1 MITVIVAIIE
11 IDMIAKIKEDQVAE
25 VTENMMKKGQERDT
39 VVVHR
44 VLVVVTVVEIEEEKE
59 AQVTIKK
66 ITTQVEG
73 MIEIIGIITK
83 TEEVVEIIEK
93 DLILQEEISIKV
105 DHLIRN
111 RV

>member
-1 MITVIVAIIE
+1 MITVTVAIIE
-11 IDMIAKIKEDQVAE
+11 IDMIVKIKEDQVAE

-59 AQVTIKK
+59 AQVIIRK

-73 MIEIIGIITK
+73 MIEIIGTITK

-93 DLILQEEISIKV
+93 DLILQEEI
-105 DHLIRN
+105 
-111 RV
+111 

>member
-1 MITVIVAIIE
+1 VIVAIIE

-25 VTENMMKKGQERDT
+25 ATENMMKKGQERDT

-59 AQVTIKK
+59 AQVIIRK

-73 MIEIIGIITK
+73 MIEIIGTITK

-93 DLILQEEISIKV
+93 DLILQEEI
-105 DHLIRN
+105 
-111 RV
+111 